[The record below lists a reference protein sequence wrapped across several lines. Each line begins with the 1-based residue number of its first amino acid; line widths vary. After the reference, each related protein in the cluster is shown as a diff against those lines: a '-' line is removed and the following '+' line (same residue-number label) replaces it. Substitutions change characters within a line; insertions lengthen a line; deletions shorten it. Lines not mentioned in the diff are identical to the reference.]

1 MAIVSILLSMALAA
15 ATDAEFAGIDSNYD
29 GRVSSGEH
37 EVYVR
42 RLFDEIDDD
51 PDDDRLTRDEI
62 MKSERKFSRH
72 VFVSVSVLGGAQANT
87 EQKILG
93 LDANQDGLVSQTEY
107 LNGAEAQF
115 RKLDL
120 NNNGELSPQEFAAG
134 G

>member
-42 RLFDEIDDD
+42 RLFDEIDGE
-51 PDDDRLTRDEI
+51 PDDDKLTHDEI
-62 MKSERKFSRH
+62 MAAEAKFSRH
-72 VFVSVSVLGGAQANT
+72 VFVSVSVMGTAEANT

-93 LDANQDGLVSQTEY
+93 LDVNQDGVVSQTEHA
-107 LNGAEAQF
+107 NGARAQF
-115 RKLDL
+115 RRLDL